1 MDAILLAVKAATEN
15 VEHHVEYAERSRNGQ
30 TSQRTAEIH
39 QQVDFIRGETHNIK
53 TALQETSTN
62 LHDTIKES
70 KLDITSSVVE
80 AVVASIDKQNIE
92 NMEKL
97 REGLNVTIL
106 NAFYRMINEANR
118 QRYLANSLN
127 NSHIRNTMIL
137 SSPINSELADENP
150 VNHVHNRMINK
161 PSLGFQAKRLSITK
175 DEVLQAIDGYSVIY
189 VAKDHSFIL
198 RKHHEFDD
206 KALGHAGYLSTMPEF
221 RGWLT
226 IAGSDILLV
235 DGHCAE
241 HSLGKI
247 SALSMFCAML
257 KHSLSTLS
265 LSPDTTII
273 LYFPCGQHTTLDDPL
288 AGPSGLIR
296 ILISQLLIGWP
307 KEVPNLEFIEDDQS
321 LWSLIQEG
329 HITALCQLFNQ
340 LLERLPQAVVVYCI
354 IDGISEYETRS
365 WGWEADANLVVEC
378 LRDTVLQ
385 LQDPMHRCCTFKAL
399 LTCAHKSS
407 SVYKIIPARSRVEL
421 RAGNNH
427 PHSMLDKLLEEDIA
441 NTLRQWDTSDTL
453 YVEE

>member
-1 MDAILLAVKAATEN
+1 
-15 VEHHVEYAERSRNGQ
+15 
-30 TSQRTAEIH
+30 
-39 QQVDFIRGETHNIK
+39 
-53 TALQETSTN
+53 
-62 LHDTIKES
+62 
-70 KLDITSSVVE
+70 
-80 AVVASIDKQNIE
+80 
-92 NMEKL
+92 
-97 REGLNVTIL
+97 
-106 NAFYRMINEANR
+106 
-118 QRYLANSLN
+118 
-127 NSHIRNTMIL
+127 
-137 SSPINSELADENP
+137 
-150 VNHVHNRMINK
+150 
-161 PSLGFQAKRLSITK
+161 
-175 DEVLQAIDGYSVIY
+175 
-189 VAKDHSFIL
+189 
-198 RKHHEFDD
+198 
-206 KALGHAGYLSTMPEF
+206 
-221 RGWLT
+221 
-226 IAGSDILLV
+226 
-235 DGHCAE
+235 
-241 HSLGKI
+241 
-247 SALSMFCAML
+247 ML

-427 PHSMLDKLLEEDIA
+427 PHSMLDKSLEEDIA

-453 YVEE
+453 YVEEWIIYHTKHFLMESVHCFYNEYSVIGYPVCKFFSYLENTTRKVRWRGFAKFTVHPYQTVPIYPIRSQYRSILPHKFPV